1 MICRVKG
8 RSKEM
13 IERGSDAGRRKK
25 ERRKRGRGARTRT
38 RMDTMRMTMVDVA
51 EREVDDR
58 RKKDGGEGCT
68 MVEGRWTEKKEG
80 KGRREVGRA
89 SRG

>member
-1 MICRVKG
+1 
-8 RSKEM
+8 
-13 IERGSDAGRRKK
+13 
-25 ERRKRGRGARTRT
+25 
-38 RMDTMRMTMVDVA
+38 MDTMRMTMVDVA